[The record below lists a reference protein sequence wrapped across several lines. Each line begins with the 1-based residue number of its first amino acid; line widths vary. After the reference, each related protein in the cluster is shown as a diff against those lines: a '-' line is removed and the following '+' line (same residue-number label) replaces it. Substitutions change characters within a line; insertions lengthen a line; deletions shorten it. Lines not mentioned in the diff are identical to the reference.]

1 MPETAKIDE
10 DFTCTFT
17 FKNTLSIPLE
27 KCELNVEGLGIFK
40 LEKFEHGYVN
50 TKWRSVLYIEKE
62 PPKPFITYQLE

>member
-1 MPETAKIDE
+1 MPETAKIDQ

-40 LEKFEHGYVN
+40 LEKFDHGYVD
-50 TKWRSVLYIEKE
+50 TSVYIHF
-62 PPKPFITYQLE
+62 PLTYSRCLTVCVPR